1 MVSWSAYHGERQ
13 QHVNTRCESSLLPLF
28 AEYAHSL
35 AMIKHAITVVM
46 KAVEHLNPGQTAVIA
61 FDQLLFA
68 LAKEIQWRHPDTM
81 GQDKLVIILGVL
93 HIELR
98 VLKAIGSWLSGSG
111 WTEAVAQAGITSAGR
126 AESLVTFRVHYA
138 HQICTSS
145 YSFFVVYTSTE
156 GVQIAFRIRRRCF
169 FIPRLVQRSS
179 QEDPTVP
186 VLEYD
191 PQV

>member
-1 MVSWSAYHGERQ
+1 MGE
-13 QHVNTRCESSLLPLF
+13 
-28 AEYAHSL
+28 
-35 AMIKHAITVVM
+35 
-46 KAVEHLNPGQTAVIA
+46 
-61 FDQLLFA
+61 
-68 LAKEIQWRHPDTM
+68 
-81 GQDKLVIILGVL
+81 DKLVIMLEGL
-93 HIELR
+93 HIELA

-111 WTEAVAQAGITSAGR
+111 WTEAVAKAGITSAER
-126 AESLVTFRVHYA
+126 AESFSSNFRAHYA

-156 GVQIAFRIRRRCF
+156 GLQEALRICRRCF